1 MKTIKELLLVREGE
15 SASVLYFLSFFLLVS
30 AGMAIGRGSADALF
44 LKRLGIEYLPLM
56 YMIQALLLAMV
67 CLMYAAFAD
76 RIIAEKFFRIIFATL
91 ALLVFAS
98 WAAMSLSNSTLI
110 YPLYY
115 LTYEVASEILL
126 VHAALYMNQNM
137 TTLQAKRLAPLVFAG
152 AQTGAIIG
160 GLLLAFAAPLLGT
173 HNLLIIWCIILVA
186 GLILIS
192 NWHRKQGPS
201 THFRA
206 PHRSH
211 NVIRESARQI
221 NQGLRYTRSSDL
233 LRAASFALFFMVIAF
248 YILCYS
254 VHRIYLQTFE
264 TEAALASFFGIL
276 TAVTSAIALL
286 TQILVTNRV
295 IRRFGVRRVNLL
307 FPWTTLVA
315 LSTLTASFT
324 LPAALLGSLNKD
336 ALMPAFRNPVRSLFF
351 NIIPAY
357 MQGRARAISV
367 AVVLPSALFI
377 CGLLLWIMQG
387 MDRPEYFL
395 VPGMAAAAMY
405 LYFSR
410 NMNQAYASTL
420 ITTLKEKLFLPDKR
434 LYSALNGANKEV
446 LDEITTG
453 VAHQDPDVAIAFAH
467 LLTGSFPEQAA
478 EMLLK
483 RVDSAD
489 TATAD
494 QLLGLLADIDLTD
507 YREKLHAMAETR
519 DTHFHATVVRLLAG
533 QQDSSYL
540 DHALQLLE
548 NTNPR
553 LRAAGIHYVLHHQ
566 EPVKNPDYLVQKWL
580 DLLQDSTHTCQAGFT
595 LIPDLPLLGPQHRE
609 TLQATYRGLF
619 VKMLDT
625 DSEDTYLWALHGLSH
640 WNAELPDEA
649 YPALSRALAHENP
662 EIRTAAAKCL
672 HLEGRHSRTPLILRA
687 TADSHPHVRQA
698 GVNSLKAISS
708 NFAEKVHHL
717 ILDNKVPIR
726 GQFALL
732 AALEGSGLPKA
743 GFEELATSKAR
754 EAGQIQ
760 DAVQVLKDAE
770 KSGSTTGM
778 LVRLVLEERLEQT
791 IQLALMAL
799 EPLHEPGIINI
810 IRAGFSSRD
819 ERHIANAGEAL
830 NNLEGGHATK
840 LLQQVLTGLH
850 DSQGSRHVPAFSTMT
865 EVIEWCT
872 AHADDWLQQC
882 ARQFLHQSTTANAH
896 V

>member
-1 MKTIKELLLVREGE
+1 MKGIRNLLLVREGE
-15 SASVLYFLSFFLLVS
+15 SENVLYFLSFFLLVS

-44 LKRLGIEYLPLM
+44 LKRLGIEYLPIM
-56 YMIQALLLAMV
+56 YMIQALLLAIV

-76 RIIAEKFFRIIFATL
+76 RIIAEKFFRIIFTTL

-98 WAAMSLSNSTLI
+98 WLAMSLSSSTLI

-115 LTYEVASEILL
+115 LMYEVASEILL

-160 GLLLAFAAPLLGT
+160 GLLLAFVAPRLGT
-173 HNLLIIWCIILVA
+173 HNLLIIWCIILVS
-186 GLILIS
+186 GIILIS
-192 NWHRKQGPS
+192 SWHRKKGPS

-211 NVIRESARQI
+211 NIIRESTRQI
-221 NQGLRYTRSSDL
+221 SQGLRYTRSSDL

-254 VHRIYLQTFE
+254 IHRIYSQTFE

-276 TAVTSAIALL
+276 TAVTSAFALL
-286 TQILVTNRV
+286 TQVLVTNRV

-307 FPWTTLVA
+307 FPWTTLAA
-315 LSTLTASFT
+315 LSTLTVSFT

-351 NIIPAY
+351 NVIPTH

-367 AVVLPSALFI
+367 AVVLPAALFI
-377 CGLLLWIMQG
+377 GGLLLWIMQG
-387 MDRPEYFL
+387 MNRPEYFL
-395 VPGMAAAAMY
+395 MPGMAAAAMY

-410 NMNQAYASTL
+410 NMNRAYAGTL
-420 ITTLKEKLFLPDKR
+420 INTLKEKLFLPDKR
-434 LYSALNGANKEV
+434 QYSALNGASKEV
-446 LDEITTG
+446 FDEITAG
-453 VAHQDPDVAIAFAH
+453 VTHQDPDIAIAFAR

-494 QLLGLLADIDLTD
+494 QLLGLLEDIDLTG
-507 YREKLHAMAETR
+507 YREQLHALTGTR
-519 DTHFHATVVRLLAG
+519 DTHFHATIVHLLAS
-533 QQDSSYL
+533 QKDSSYL

-566 EPVKNPDYLVQKWL
+566 DPVKNPDYLVRKWL
-580 DLLQDSTHTCQAGFT
+580 DLLQGNTHACQDGFT
-595 LIPDLPLLGPQHRE
+595 LIPDLHLLGPKHRE
-609 TLQATYRGLF
+609 TLQTAFHGVFIT
-619 VKMLDT
+619 MLDT
-625 DSEDTYLWALHGLSH
+625 DSEDTCIRTLHELSH
-640 WNAELPDEA
+640 WNAELPDDV
-649 YPALSRALAHENP
+649 YPALTRALEHENP
-662 EIRTAAAKCL
+662 GIRTAAAKCL
-672 HLEGRHSRTPLILRA
+672 HLEGGHSRTPHILRA

-698 GVNSLKAISS
+698 GIDSLKSISS
-708 NFAEKVHHL
+708 NFAEKAYNL
-717 ILDNKVPIR
+717 ILDNKAPIR
-726 GQFALL
+726 GQFSLL
-732 AALEGSGLPKA
+732 AALEASGLPNT
-743 GFEELATSKAR
+743 GFEQLATSKAR

-760 DAVQVLKDAE
+760 DAIQVLKNTE

-799 EPLHEPGIINI
+799 EPLHKPGIINI

-830 NNLEGGHATK
+830 NNLEGGHATR

-850 DSQGSRHVPAFSTMT
+850 DNQESRHTPAFNTIT

-882 ARQFLHQSTTANAH
+882 AGQFQHESKIANAH
-896 V
+896 I